1 MGDAFDNCTSIIWL
15 EKMVWETYLRCVESS
30 AYLLDVV
37 NMEGM
42 EWLCFLRMWRYL
54 LISWSPCC
62 FKPCLIGLGLGFT
75 HCTSIVE
82 SLNSL

>member
-37 NMEGM
+37 NKEGM
-42 EWLCFLRMWRYL
+42 E
-54 LISWSPCC
+54 
-62 FKPCLIGLGLGFT
+62 
-75 HCTSIVE
+75 
-82 SLNSL
+82 